1 MSNSEDK
8 PKSRLALLT
17 EGWLEKEEDELASYW
32 ERFDEN
38 KLGNVLADLKGASF
52 ASPVSYKNIV
62 DSSSE
67 ALTTEELL
75 ERYYGSRGIDKK
87 KRGAICI

>member
-32 ERFDEN
+32 ERFDKN
-38 KLGNVLADLKGASF
+38 KIGNVSADLKGASF
-52 ASPVSYKNIV
+52 ASPVSYKIIV

-75 ERYYGSRGIDKK
+75 ERYYDSRGNDKK
-87 KRGAICI
+87 KRGATCI